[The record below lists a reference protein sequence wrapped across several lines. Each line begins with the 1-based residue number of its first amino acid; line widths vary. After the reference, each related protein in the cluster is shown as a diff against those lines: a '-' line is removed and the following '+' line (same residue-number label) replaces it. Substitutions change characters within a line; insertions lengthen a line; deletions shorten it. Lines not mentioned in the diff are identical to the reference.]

1 MDEEVTAQSKTPK
14 KGSSIRVDFGTLA
27 GLALA
32 LAGILG
38 GLILEKGEI
47 RDVAQITA
55 AIIVLCGTFG
65 AVLINTPLPTV
76 MGAMRRFA
84 SIFVAKADAH
94 DDRIEE
100 IIRYASKARKQG
112 LVSLEQDAEVIVDPF
127 LRKAVTLA
135 VDGTD
140 LQELR
145 KMLELEISMREHH
158 AEAEAKVFESAGG
171 YSPTI
176 GIIGA
181 VMGLIQVMKNLAN
194 VDEVG
199 HGIATAFVAT
209 LYGVAIANIILL
221 PAASK
226 IRARSHHETQMRE
239 LIVEGVSGIVEGLN
253 PKLIRTKLEAYNPPA
268 PVKKAKKGTPETADA
283 REPAEA

>member
-1 MDEEVTAQSKTPK
+1 
-14 KGSSIRVDFGTLA
+14 
-27 GLALA
+27 
-32 LAGILG
+32 
-38 GLILEKGEI
+38 
-47 RDVAQITA
+47 
-55 AIIVLCGTFG
+55 
-65 AVLINTPLPTV
+65 

-84 SIFVAKADAH
+84 SIFVAKGDAH
-94 DDRIEE
+94 EDRMEE
-100 IIRYASKARKQG
+100 IIGYATKARKQG
-112 LVSLEQDAEVIVDPF
+112 LVSLEHEADLIADPF
-127 LRKAVTLA
+127 LRKALTLA

-140 LQELR
+140 LQELQ

-171 YSPTI
+171 YAPTI

-209 LYGVAIANIILL
+209 LYGVALANIILL

-226 IRARSHHETQMRE
+226 IRARSQHETQMRE

-253 PKLIRTKLEAYNPPA
+253 PKLIRSKLEAYNPPA
-268 PVKKAKKGTPETADA
+268 PVKKPKKGSAETGDA
-283 REPAEA
+283 RQPAEA